1 MAWVTNMRC
10 VKTFLE
16 IGNHPDREFHLCIF
30 VSRTA
35 FLMSQNHYKHQR
47 ILAEF
52 FFICIFCASL
62 LHTSCIITGA
72 GQLLM
77 FSLNTLCGAPLKLY
91 KILLPCAREGS
102 GELSWAGQI
111 FCAQIRT
118 FIQTTDTQQEA
129 SRQHGFNL
137 FVLSKSV
144 AEHAHLNNSSLADA
158 QRRDNANATKDA
170 DV

>member
-16 IGNHPDREFHLCIF
+16 IGNHPGREFHLYLFHALHFYWVKIIA
-30 VSRTA
+30 STKEA
-35 FLMSQNHYKHQR
+35 LQS
-47 ILAEF
+47 
-52 FFICIFCASL
+52 FFIWILIAYILYYYWGWPASYVFLLNCI
-62 LHTSCIITGA
+62 
-72 GQLLM
+72 
-77 FSLNTLCGAPLKLY
+77 NTLCGAPLKLY
-91 KILLPCAREGS
+91 KILLPCASEGS

-129 SRQHGFNL
+129 SRQRGFNL

-144 AEHAHLNNSSLADA
+144 AGHAHLNNSSLADV